1 MTGEAYKGSRKINP
15 YIIIKQVQRGIFAA
29 YWRGT
34 SNPVC
39 RAADNTPL
47 QSFESRKQAVEY
59 LLKTEI
65 V

>member
-1 MTGEAYKGSRKINP
+1 MIGETYIGSGKINP
-15 YIIIKQVQRGIFAA
+15 YIIIKQVQQGLFTA

-39 RAADNTPL
+39 RASDNCPL
-47 QSFESRKQAVEY
+47 QSFTSRKQAVDY

-65 V
+65 I

>member
-15 YIIIKQVQRGIFAA
+15 YIIIKRVQWGIFAA

-39 RAADNTPL
+39 RAADNTPVH
-47 QSFESRKQAVEY
+47 SFTSRKEAVDY
-59 LLKTEI
+59 LIKTEI